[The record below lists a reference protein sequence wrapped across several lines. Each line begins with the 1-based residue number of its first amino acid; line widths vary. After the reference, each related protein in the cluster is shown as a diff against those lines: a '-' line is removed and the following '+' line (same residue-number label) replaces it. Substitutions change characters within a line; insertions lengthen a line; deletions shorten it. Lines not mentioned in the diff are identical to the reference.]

1 MAGLARDIAGRRY
14 ALAISEI
21 AREQSSFARWA
32 AVVDSLAALTGEPRF
47 VNALHSDGMTDE
59 KLQSIVRQVMPDIA
73 PVEMNLFRLL
83 YRKNRLALGP
93 SIASYFHE
101 LWDQEQGVARAIV
114 RTAVELADQTGDR
127 TLEQVSRQ
135 TCKTSGMKTEGEPSM
150 PCRAVH
156 VRCREIDYPEEVPLM
171 EAWLQTL
178 IGEGVFRG

>member
-47 VNALHSDGMTDE
+47 VNVLHSDGMTDE

-101 LWDQEQGVARAIV
+101 LWDQEQGVERAIV
-114 RTAVELADQTGDR
+114 RTAVELDDQTRDRIREQLSQQTGKTIEMETEVDPSLIGGAVIRIGDR
-127 TLEQVSRQ
+127 LIDGSTRTKLRQ
-135 TCKTSGMKTEGEPSM
+135 LRG
-150 PCRAVH
+150 R
-156 VRCREIDYPEEVPLM
+156 
-171 EAWLQTL
+171 LQHGAL
-178 IGEGVFRG
+178 